1 MTKQLCL
8 GLLALF
14 LNSFAVAVA
23 AGSCENGGCGPL
35 SVQLTSVSE
44 TARYGLLV
52 TSPAE
57 ITCGSVQFI
66 ITDPARGVVGQT
78 RAMLP
83 DEIAVVRIGQGYAAG
98 EHALQILA
106 SGCPVRPDA
115 VRRVRLGKTSPDHGW
130 RAAAFVQAA
139 FTP

>member
-1 MTKQLCL
+1 MTKQLRL

-14 LNSFAVAVA
+14 LNSFAMMAV
-23 AGSCENGGCGPL
+23 AGSCESGRCGPL

-57 ITCGSVQFI
+57 IACGSVQFI

-83 DEIAVVRIGQGYAAG
+83 GEMAVVRIGQGYAAG
-98 EHALQILA
+98 EHPLQILA
-106 SGCPVRPDA
+106 SGCPVQPRM
-115 VRRVRLGKTSPDHGW
+115 VRRVRLGKPSPDHGW
-130 RAAAFVQAA
+130 RAAAFVQAQ